1 VNKKEQICLVNQ
13 FPIYP
18 PRNGGQLRVY
28 HMAKNLAEYFDVKVL
43 TLSHPLKRF
52 HEDILFDGLTIKNVP
67 QLSVVPGAFLSR
79 MFKLPLGESTTP
91 SSSNLAFKFK
101 KILRDTILSS
111 EIVVSEHPYLF
122 PLIAPYADKK
132 ILVYSAHNVD
142 FLLKKDI
149 FAKRP
154 IFKKLLIPR
163 IEEVERLACSKSRI
177 ILTTCEDDK
186 RELSHLYNISMEKIY
201 VAPNGVDSSEI
212 TPCSRDEKDDAK
224 NTLGLEDKKIVSFIG
239 SGHPANIEATEYI
252 ISNIAPKL
260 INCEFLIVGDV
271 GKGIKKINSKNV
283 RLMGFVD
290 EEMKKTILMATDIAL
305 NPMFHGSGTNL
316 KMLEY
321 LAAGLP
327 TISSPVGARG
337 IEIKDYKNVIIG
349 WDFAEKIEELFAHD
363 ELRKNLA
370 RNGRKLV
377 EERYNWKKIAKGI
390 NEIYKGLIDE
400 VEGQG
405 MLLEI

>member
-1 VNKKEQICLVNQ
+1 MNKKEQICLVNQ

-28 HMAKNLAEYFDVKVL
+28 HIAKNLTEYFDVKAL

-52 HEDILFDGLTIKNVP
+52 HKDILLDGLMVKNVP
-67 QLSVVPGAFLSR
+67 QLSVVPGAFMSR
-79 MFKLPLGESTTP
+79 MLKLPIGESTTP
-91 SSSNLAFKFK
+91 FSSNFAFKFK
-101 KILRDTILSS
+101 RILRDNILSS

-122 PLIAPYADKK
+122 PLIAPYADER

-149 FAKRP
+149 YAKRP
-154 IFKKLLIPR
+154 IIKKLVMPR
-163 IEEVERLACSKSRI
+163 IEEVERLACAKSRI

-186 RELSHLYNISMEKIY
+186 REMSHLYNIPLGKIY
-201 VAPNGVDSSEI
+201 VAPNGVDGSEI
-212 TPCSRDEKDDAK
+212 IPCSQNEKNDAK
-224 NTLGLEDKKIVSFIG
+224 KKLGLEYRKIVSFVG

-260 INCEFLIVGDV
+260 CDCEFLIIGDA
-271 GKGIKKINSKNV
+271 GKSIKKINSKNV

-290 EEMKKTILMATDIAL
+290 EEMKKTILRATDIAL
-305 NPMFHGSGTNL
+305 NPMFYGSGTNL

-327 TISSPVGARG
+327 TVSTPIGARG
-337 IEIKDYKNVIIG
+337 IELEDHKNVIISQG
-349 WDFAEKIEELFAHD
+349 EGFVEKIEELFAD
-363 ELRKNLA
+363 DKLRKYLG
-370 RNGRKLV
+370 RNGRRLV
-377 EERYNWKKIAKGI
+377 EERYDWRIIAKGI
-390 NEIYKGLIDE
+390 AEVYKKLINEVG
-400 VEGQG
+400 
-405 MLLEI
+405 